1 MKVLLCSANYAPELT
16 GIGKYSGEMAAWL
29 AAQGH
34 EVRVVAAPPYY
45 PAWRVAESH
54 RGRAFLQERLAG
66 VRVWR
71 APLWVP
77 ARPGGPAR
85 VLHLLSFGFA
95 SAPLLLWWAL
105 AWRPQVVVVVAPFLT
120 SAPGA
125 WLAARAAGARAW
137 LHVQDWEVDVA
148 FGMGLLKGEGLRRV
162 VTAAE
167 RWLLRRFDRVSTIS
181 ERMLQRAAA
190 KGVAAQR
197 LVRFPNWVDE
207 QAIRPLQPG
216 TSTYRA
222 ELGLPEGAVVVLFS
236 GTLGAKQGLQIIPQ
250 AARLLA
256 DEPALHFVIC
266 GDGPMKPELLRLA
279 EGLPAMRF
287 LPLQP
292 AERLGELLGL
302 ADMHVLPQ
310 DVAAEDLVLP
320 SKLSGMLASGRP
332 VVATCAPG
340 SEMAAVVGGCGLVV
354 PPGDAPALAA
364 ALRRLAG
371 NAVERERLGRAARAW
386 AEERLGRDAVLRRF
400 EAELQRV
407 VQGA

>member
-54 RGRAFLQERLAG
+54 RGRAFRRETIAG
-66 VRVWR
+66 ARVWR

-77 ARPGGPAR
+77 ARPGGLAR
-85 VLHLLSFGFA
+85 VLHLLSFGLS

-105 AWRPQVVVVVAPFLT
+105 AWRPQAVVVVAPFLT

-125 WLAARAAGARAW
+125 WLAARVAGARAW
-137 LHVQDWEVDVA
+137 LHVQDYEVDVA
-148 FGMGLLKGEGLRRV
+148 FGMGLLKGEGLRRI

-167 RWLLRRFDRVSTIS
+167 RGLLRGFDRVSTIS
-181 ERMLQRAAA
+181 ERMLERAAA
-190 KGVAAQR
+190 KGVAAER

-207 QAIRPLQPG
+207 QAIRPLAPG
-216 TSTYRA
+216 RSAYRA
-222 ELGLPEGAVVVLFS
+222 ELGLPAGAVVVLFS
-236 GTLGAKQGLQIIPQ
+236 GTLGAKQGLQILPQ

-266 GDGPMKPELLRLA
+266 GDGPMKPELQRLA
-279 EGLPAMRF
+279 EGLPSIRF

-292 AERLGELLGL
+292 AARLGELLGL
-302 ADMHVLPQ
+302 ADIHVLPQ
-310 DVAAEDLVLP
+310 EAAAEDLVLP

-332 VVATCAPG
+332 VVATCAAH
-340 SEMAAVVGGCGLVV
+340 SEMASVVGGCGLVV

-364 ALRRLAG
+364 ALRRLA
-371 NAVERERLGRAARAW
+371 ADAAERERLGLAARAH
-386 AEERLGRDAVLRRF
+386 AEQRLGRDAVLRRW
-400 EAELQRV
+400 EAELQRA
-407 VQGA
+407 VQGG